1 MTRFMAISLVC
12 ATLSSSLVPRSVS
25 AQTRCEPI
33 AGGSEALA
41 AVDAETRLRF
51 VRETMRDQAARAKTW
66 EWAWSGIGY
75 GLAAGQYALVPL
87 MPPEHRLEQA
97 LEATVALYLPASI
110 FVLPLRVRKDDAI
123 LEQMLDRATAP
134 GGVMSPC
141 LALRRAEEL
150 LLTSAADEALRT
162 GAIQQTVALVLS
174 AGYTAFLW
182 FAFQYVPGV
191 IMSGGGAF
199 VVSEIQIFT
208 TPTGAVKGLERYK
221 KGDVTLDAPPKVSW
235 TLAPMSGG
243 AGLAVVGTF

>member
-150 LLTSAADEALRT
+150 LLTSAA
-162 GAIQQTVALVLS
+162 
-174 AGYTAFLW
+174 
-182 FAFQYVPGV
+182 
-191 IMSGGGAF
+191 
-199 VVSEIQIFT
+199 
-208 TPTGAVKGLERYK
+208 
-221 KGDVTLDAPPKVSW
+221 
-235 TLAPMSGG
+235 
-243 AGLAVVGTF
+243 